1 MLDSAY
7 DGVSISVAAV
17 RPESRPKAVLQ
28 ISHGMCGCKERFLP
42 FMEYMAAHGVACVA
56 NDHRG
61 HGLSVKNEKDRGY
74 MYKGGYKTLMIMNS
88 GLFVNPAG
96 AVPGMPMPERTEWT
110 ISFF

>member
-61 HGLSVKNEKDRGY
+61 HGLIVKNEKVVLSALRRCFVGS
-74 MYKGGYKTLMIMNS
+74 MRLRAGSS
-88 GLFVNPAG
+88 GRRRLKSGSLLF
-96 AVPGMPMPERTEWT
+96 
-110 ISFF
+110 